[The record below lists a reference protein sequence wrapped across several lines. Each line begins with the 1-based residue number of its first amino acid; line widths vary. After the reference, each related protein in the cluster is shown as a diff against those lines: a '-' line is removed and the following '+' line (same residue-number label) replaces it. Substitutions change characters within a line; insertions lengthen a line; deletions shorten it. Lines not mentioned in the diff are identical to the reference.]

1 MLYSLNRL
9 TPARIFS
16 TIGQLRSDGITF
28 FIMTTLALT
37 TGALAQQPD
46 VAPEIVERMAKEKE
60 ARRTCKVE
68 ICSAFAKP
76 GPGAPIT
83 CEVTKTWPRPD
94 IRGRFGGGSYFGQS
108 GHTQCT
114 VKLPLDRS
122 LIAQAMTEEKA
133 SVKFPPHS
141 FVCNVDDKDPTK
153 GKAFTVT
160 LSFTPV
166 VTFENGEAKSVALEP
181 VTAEGSTLASAAVTS
196 LMAVDKVSGMVSSA
210 ASKEINDFLY
220 NKCKEE
226 GVELQRK
233 K

>member
-16 TIGQLRSDGITF
+16 TIGRLRSDGITF

-37 TGALAQQPD
+37 TGAFAQQPD

-83 CEVTKTWPRPD
+83 CEVTKTGPGPD
-94 IRGRFGGGSYFGQS
+94 TTGRFVGGSS
-108 GHTQCT
+108 VGHYGHPQCP
-114 VKLPLDRS
+114 VNLSLDRS
-122 LIAQAMTEEKA
+122 LIAQPIPEAKA
-133 SVKFPPHS
+133 SVNSPPHS
-141 FVCNVDDKDPTK
+141 FVCNVDDKDATK

-160 LSFTPV
+160 LSF
-166 VTFENGEAKSVALEP
+166 
-181 VTAEGSTLASAAVTS
+181 
-196 LMAVDKVSGMVSSA
+196 
-210 ASKEINDFLY
+210 
-220 NKCKEE
+220 
-226 GVELQRK
+226 
-233 K
+233 